1 MRGTVPG
8 LDTAHPLGGTLP
20 AVYAEDGFAMRLT
33 QAFDDVLAP
42 VPASLD
48 CLDAYV
54 DPLLAPEDFL
64 GWLAGWCAMAV
75 DENLPVRR
83 QRALVGAAA
92 ELYRARGTVAG
103 LRAHLELAAG
113 GTAEVT
119 DSGGVTWSVTPDELL
134 DDDAEGP
141 WVSVRVTGSE
151 VNPRTLDALIG
162 AIKPAHVPHRLEVAE
177 R

>member
-8 LDTAHPLGGTLP
+8 LEVAHPLGGLMP
-20 AVYAEDGFAMRLT
+20 AAYAEDGFTMRLT
-33 QAFDDVLAP
+33 RAFDEVLAP

-48 CLDAYV
+48 CLDGYV

-64 GWLAGWCAMAV
+64 TWLAAWCGMAV

-83 QRALVGAAA
+83 QRALVCAAA
-92 ELYRARGTVAG
+92 ELYRARGTVSG
-103 LRAHLELAAG
+103 LRAHLELAG
-113 GTAEVT
+113 GGAVQVT
-119 DSGGVTWSVTPDELL
+119 DSGGVTWSSAPDDLVA
-134 DDDAEGP
+134 DDDGGP

-151 VNPRTLDALIG
+151 VSQRTLDALIA
-162 AIKPAHVPHRLEVAE
+162 AIKPAHVLHRLEVAE